1 MPGFESQQLS
11 TERHSLSAD
20 KQALRGAPLISACK
34 AALSSYPCLCLASA
48 ALMLGFESPV
58 RLRQW
63 MRLGKPTTI
72 ASIIGSYQCEHV
84 RSRPISETKH
94 VWANSVLRSG
104 TTRESLVIYVF
115 IFFRENQPHTSISLP
130 PINRIRGSCSNWWN
144 ASASSVK
151 IGTIQR
157 RLAWPLR
164 KDDTAKIENVS
175 LFCSSKS

>member
-1 MPGFESQQLS
+1 MQAAKRWLGSNPSS
-11 TERHSLSAD
+11 I
-20 KQALRGAPLISACK
+20 ALRGAALLAAIAGFESPGRTACRLISRLSEVHHSMPACK
-34 AALSSYPCLCLASA
+34 AALSSYPCLWLASA

-63 MRLGKPTTI
+63 IRLGKPTTI

-115 IFFRENQPHTSISLP
+115 ATAWSPADHLND
-130 PINRIRGSCSNWWN
+130 RG
-144 ASASSVK
+144 
-151 IGTIQR
+151 I
-157 RLAWPLR
+157 
-164 KDDTAKIENVS
+164 
-175 LFCSSKS
+175 